1 MSTEYTLTSIRIIT
15 DESRFEGLKK
25 ALEALGIT
33 GMTVRRVLGYGHEKG
48 HRQMFDNPEIDS
60 NLLPKIEVEVVVSKI
75 PPRKVIDAAKKA
87 LHTGKYGDGKI
98 FVSNIENVVKIR
110 TGEEGYDALKDEV

>member
-75 PPRKVIDAAKKA
+75 PPRKVIDEAKKA

-110 TGEEGYDALKDEV
+110 TGEEGYDALQDEV